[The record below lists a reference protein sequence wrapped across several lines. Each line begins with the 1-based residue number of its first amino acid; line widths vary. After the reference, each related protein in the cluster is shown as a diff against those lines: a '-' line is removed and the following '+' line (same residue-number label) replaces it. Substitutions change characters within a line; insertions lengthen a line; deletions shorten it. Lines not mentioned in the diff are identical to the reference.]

1 MKLCGSKAWQGVSM
15 QSQRDLPTQE
25 KAKELRFNSDDGLE
39 RVSVCGRRGNAW
51 NRVKRKLFWLIY
63 YETVWNESGDGEVV
77 VTNVVSRIK
86 RLKIST

>member
-1 MKLCGSKAWQGVSM
+1 M
-15 QSQRDLPTQE
+15 
-25 KAKELRFNSDDGLE
+25 
-39 RVSVCGRRGNAW
+39 
-51 NRVKRKLFWLIY
+51 IY